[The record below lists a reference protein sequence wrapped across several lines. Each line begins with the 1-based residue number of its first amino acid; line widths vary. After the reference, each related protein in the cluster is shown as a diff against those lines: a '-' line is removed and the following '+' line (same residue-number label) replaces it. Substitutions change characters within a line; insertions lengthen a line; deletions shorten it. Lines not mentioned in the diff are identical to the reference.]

1 MKYKYIMW
9 DWNGTILDDLTINF
23 EIINTLLAERSLKQ
37 MASTE
42 IYKEAFDFPIINF
55 YLALGFNFE
64 EESFSDVARQYSFM
78 YDERFYETEIFPDA
92 EGVLR
97 RFKEL
102 GIEQI
107 IVSASQESLLQ
118 KQVAYHKIDHLFT
131 DIIGTRDIYANS
143 KVDFALQWM
152 ANGGISANEV
162 LFVGD
167 TPHDFEVAES
177 IGCDCVLIERGHC
190 SAKRLSS
197 LGVCVVKSIE
207 ELEKLVKQ

>member
-23 EIINTLLAERSLKQ
+23 EIINSLLSERNLKQ
-37 MASTE
+37 MPSTE
-42 IYKEAFDFPIINF
+42 VYRSAFDFPIINF
-55 YLALGFNFE
+55 YLTLGFDFE
-64 EESFSDVARQYSFM
+64 QESFNDVARQYSFL

-92 EGVLR
+92 ERTLR
-97 RFKEL
+97 RFKEM

-118 KQVAYHKIDHLFT
+118 KQVCYHKIDHLFT
-131 DIIGTRDIYANS
+131 DVIGTRDIYANS
-143 KVDFALQWM
+143 KVDFALKWM
-152 ANGGISANEV
+152 ADGGISADEV

-177 IGCDCVLIERGHC
+177 IGCDCVLIDRGHC
-190 SAKRLSS
+190 SAERLSM
-197 LGVCVVKSIE
+197 LGVSVVNSIE
-207 ELEKLVKQ
+207 ELEKLVR

>member
-23 EIINTLLAERSLKQ
+23 EIINILLKERGLKQ
-37 MASTE
+37 MPSTD
-42 IYKEAFDFPIINF
+42 IYRNAFDFPIINF
-55 YLALGFNFE
+55 YLTLGFNFE
-64 EESFSDVARQYSFM
+64 EESFSAVAREYSFM

-92 EGVLR
+92 EGTLR
-97 RFKEL
+97 RFKEK

-118 KQVAYHKIDHLFT
+118 KQVCYHKIDHLFT

-152 ANGGISANEV
+152 AQNDIKANEV

-177 IGCDCVLIERGHC
+177 IGCDCVLLGRGHC
-190 SAKRLSS
+190 STERLSS
-197 LGVCVVKSIE
+197 LGVSVLSSIE
-207 ELEKLVKQ
+207 ELEKLVEQ

>member
-23 EIINTLLAERSLKQ
+23 EIINTLLGERNLKQ
-37 MASTE
+37 MSTTDV
-42 IYKEAFDFPIINF
+42 YRNAFDFPIINF
-55 YLALGFNFE
+55 YLALGFDFE
-64 EESFSDVARQYSFM
+64 EESFSTVARQYSFM

-92 EGVLR
+92 EGALR
-97 RFKEL
+97 HFKEK

-118 KQVAYHKIDHLFT
+118 KQVCYHGIDHLFT

-152 ANGGISANEV
+152 ANGGISASEV

-177 IGCDCVLIERGHC
+177 IGCDCVLIDRGHC
-190 SAKRLSS
+190 SAERLCA
-197 LGVCVVKSIE
+197 LGVSVVKSIE
-207 ELEKLVKQ
+207 ELQRLVQQ